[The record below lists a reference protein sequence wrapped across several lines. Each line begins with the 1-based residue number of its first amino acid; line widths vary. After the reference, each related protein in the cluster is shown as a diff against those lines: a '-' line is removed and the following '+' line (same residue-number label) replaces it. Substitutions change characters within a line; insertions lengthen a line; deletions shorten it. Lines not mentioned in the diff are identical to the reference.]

1 MAYVIHR
8 LHFAQL
14 KTNVAVLLIVCV
26 VHSVHRMG
34 EKRERREIVGEKWKM
49 MIRSG
54 IGCEMVGEGGRE
66 WERVWGREKRG
77 KEVGENG
84 RDVGDGGGEVG
95 EDGREVG
102 ENVRERWWREVGEG
116 CREVRESR
124 AEVGEAGEMCESM
137 ERNGRG
143 WEMVGRMGEK

>member
-1 MAYVIHR
+1 MYALCI
-8 LHFAQL
+8 LSIEL
-14 KTNVAVLLIVCV
+14 
-26 VHSVHRMG
+26 G

-102 ENVRERWWREVGEG
+102 ENVREMVVERSRRRVQRGARE
-116 CREVRESR
+116 
-124 AEVGEAGEMCESM
+124 
-137 ERNGRG
+137 
-143 WEMVGRMGEK
+143 